1 MVPLCLLTAFVTAG
15 CVVPVNI
22 EPAPPQPNTRPTII
36 GGEPEFTMPVPL
48 KHDQA
53 ISFSVQA
60 FDPDAGDTIKAK
72 LRRTY
77 PSPVWLGEYI
87 MKPSGE
93 DGTTRTVT
101 TEPHQYC
108 VEWDPNNMAPA
119 NTTYYVAVYVSD
131 LDFPNN
137 LEPPSP
143 DHSDFKL
150 WPLLCQ

>member
-1 MVPLCLLTAFVTAG
+1 MLPLCLLATVLAAG
-15 CVVPVNI
+15 CVIPLPI
-22 EPAPPQPNTRPTII
+22 EPVPAEPNTRPVVI
-36 GGEPEFTMPVPL
+36 GGEPDFTMPIPL
-48 KHDQA
+48 RHDQA
-53 ISFSVQA
+53 VSFTVLA
-60 FDPDAGDTIKAK
+60 YDADAGDTIKAK

-87 MKPSGE
+87 MKTTGG

-101 TEPHQYC
+101 TEPRQYC
-108 VEWDPNNMAPA
+108 VEWDPNNMAPS

-143 DHSDFKL
+143 EHSDFKL